1 MFLTC
6 GKGPGTA
13 TINIRSNL
21 QYPKRRGLV
30 KNATT
35 LAVVLMLLVSAVP
48 ALGQHHQSNWI
59 HRTATDTTVVPC
71 WADSLTTV
79 AFPPNCM
86 NMMMF
91 PDSIY
96 CRIDRMVM
104 DSLSFPHDSTFMG
117 WYRVQAGNDSMHFN
131 MMNGDSMYGSHNM
144 MQFMKN
150 LSCQFNWDS
159 LMSDS
164 THRHWRPTGMKGW
177 NGSGWISLGGT
188 ITGNTMS
195 LASSQIYSAFAFI
208 GTPSGVASVPEG
220 QVIPGKFRLEQN
232 YPNPF
237 NPSTTIR
244 YELPRAS
251 NVRVSVFDMLGREV
265 SVVVN
270 ERRDAGVHEVKFDAS
285 ELASGVYLYR
295 LQAGEFVQTRKLV
308 LLQ

>member
-1 MFLTC
+1 MKKSISLVCAFVLLS
-6 GKGPGTA
+6 GT
-13 TINIRSNL
+13 
-21 QYPKRRGLV
+21 
-30 KNATT
+30 
-35 LAVVLMLLVSAVP
+35 P
-48 ALGQHHQSNWI
+48 ALAQHHMSNWV

-71 WADSLTTV
+71 WAESLTTV

-150 LSCQFNWDS
+150 LSCEFNWDS

-164 THRHWRPTGMKGW
+164 THRHWQPTGMKGW
-177 NGSGWISLGGT
+177 NGSGWVSLGGAM
-188 ITGNTMS
+188 TGNTMF

-208 GTPSGVASVPEG
+208 GTPSGVASVTEG

-237 NPSTTIR
+237 NPSTTITFA
-244 YELPRAS
+244 LPKS
-251 NVRVSVFDMLGREV
+251 SVVQLTVYDMLGREV
-265 SVVVN
+265 ALLVN
-270 ERRDAGVHEVKFDAS
+270 ETRGAGLYEVKFDAS
-285 ELASGVYLYR
+285 NLSSGVYLYK
-295 LQAGEFVQTRKLV
+295 LQAGDLVQTRKL
-308 LLQ
+308 LLLR